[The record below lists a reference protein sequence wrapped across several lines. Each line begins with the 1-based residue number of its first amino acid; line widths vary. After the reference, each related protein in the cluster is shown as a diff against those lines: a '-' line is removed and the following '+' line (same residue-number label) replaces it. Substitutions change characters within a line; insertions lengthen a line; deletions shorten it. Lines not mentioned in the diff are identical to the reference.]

1 MENKIKKIAFFLG
14 ILLILAIVSCKKKDD
29 KPFTPQVETSNATTT
44 TSTPAS
50 SGEVK
55 DSTSIKVGSGG
66 VNVTTKDNATK
77 TSVTIS
83 GGEAKIEIKK

>member
-1 MENKIKKIAFFLG
+1 MKKITFFLE
-14 ILLILAIVSCKKKDD
+14 ILLILVIVSCKKKDD

-44 TSTPAS
+44 TSTPAT

-55 DSTSIKVGSGG
+55 DSTSIKVGTDG
-66 VNVTTKDNATK
+66 VNVTTKNNTTK